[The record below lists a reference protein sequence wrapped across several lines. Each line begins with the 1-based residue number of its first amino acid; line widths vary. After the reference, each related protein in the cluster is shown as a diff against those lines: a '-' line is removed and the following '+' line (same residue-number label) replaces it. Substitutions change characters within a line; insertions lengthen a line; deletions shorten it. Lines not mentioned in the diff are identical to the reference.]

1 MAMPTRHCTCCLVGN
16 WRKPLIVRLQAS
28 LVQFKFNNYCY
39 CNSCSSKNKIH
50 LLGIIIIFIKINFD
64 LQISFAS
71 GSTALSDRNRFKR
84 YFRNSLTFELLAPA
98 LHSMLDHFKWRRIAV
113 LTQDEN
119 LFTGVW
125 KLIFVI

>member
-1 MAMPTRHCTCCLVGN
+1 M
-16 WRKPLIVRLQAS
+16 
-28 LVQFKFNNYCY
+28 F
-39 CNSCSSKNKIH
+39 
-50 LLGIIIIFIKINFD
+50 

-98 LHSMLDHFKWRRIAV
+98 LHAILDHFEWKRIAV

-119 LFTGVW
+119 LFTGVS
-125 KLIFVI
+125 